1 MALAA
6 NALTNVATMESVLG
20 LASGSADTALQR
32 AINQASAIAESYA
45 GRVFYRT
52 THTEKHAGVPGPILI
67 VKNPPINSITSI
79 TYLSGTAES
88 SSTYEIADADVG
100 EIFRV
105 SGTWVGL
112 DWGFGDASETLYTG
126 AGRRVWTVVYNGGW
140 YTPKQD
146 DDGDGTRTLPYDL
159 EQAVIGLAVHL
170 YHSESRDPTVR
181 SESLMEAS
189 QTYSA
194 GTTSQGVAHDW
205 LASAVPATAAIL
217 KRYRLGY
224 LG

>member
-1 MALAA
+1 MALAT
-6 NALTNVATMESVLG
+6 NALTNVATLESILG
-20 LASGSADTALQR
+20 LASGSADAKLQR
-32 AINQASAIAESYA
+32 AINQASAIAESYT

-52 THTEKHAGVPGPILI
+52 AHTEKYAGVPGPILV

-79 TYLSGTAES
+79 TYLSSTAET
-88 SSTYEIADADVG
+88 SSTYEIADADTG

-140 YTPKQD
+140 YTPKQED
-146 DDGDGTRTLPYDL
+146 DAEGTRTLPYDV

-170 YHSESRDPTVR
+170 YHAESRDPTVT

-189 QTYSA
+189 QTYA
-194 GTTSQGVAHDW
+194 GTPGGSGSDW
-205 LASAVPATAAIL
+205 LVSAVPAAAAIL